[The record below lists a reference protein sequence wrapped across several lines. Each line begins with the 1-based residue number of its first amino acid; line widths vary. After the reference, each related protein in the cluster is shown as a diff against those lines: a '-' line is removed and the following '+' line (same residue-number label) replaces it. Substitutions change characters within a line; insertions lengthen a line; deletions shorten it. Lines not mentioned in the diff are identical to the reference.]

1 MPENTKKLYSPKEIA
16 AFNGLFH
23 LAGSGRSFSGIKV
36 QDIAT
41 AAGIGKGTLYAYFAS
56 KEDILS
62 SAILFALEQLVD
74 RMGQVLKQDLSFR
87 QILEQFFGGM
97 GQDSLQMMSSLAMLV
112 SSMSQEQKEEIQ
124 VRSKI
129 QIGDIF
135 ARIKQ
140 AETQLF
146 AIGRG
151 SGEIDP
157 QLNDDFCEYVFISA
171 LFGQTAEWVCTQ
183 KEISCWLV
191 EMICRALRP

>member
-1 MPENTKKLYSPKEIA
+1 MPENTKKRYSPKEIA
-16 AFNGLFH
+16 AFNGLFQ

-74 RMGQVLKQDLSFR
+74 QMGHVLQQGLSFR
-87 QILEQFFGGM
+87 QILEQFFGSM
-97 GQDSLQMMSSLAMLV
+97 GQDSVQMISSLAMLV

-124 VRSKI
+124 VRSKM
-129 QIGDIF
+129 QMGSIF
-135 ARIKQ
+135 ARMKQ

-146 AIGRG
+146 AVGRR

-157 QLNDDFCEYVFISA
+157 QLADDFCEYVFISA
-171 LFGQTAEWVCTQ
+171 LFGQTAKRIYAQ
-183 KEISCWLV
+183 KENGCWLT